1 LKDCLDY
8 PRLRQAL
15 RTLPKTLDI
24 TYARI
29 LEDIPDGHLAQATTI
44 LSLLIWSDWPL
55 SINQLVDAVAV
66 NLNED
71 PAFDPKNRMPV
82 PRDILKLCS
91 SLIAVYETQP
101 GQDSVQL
108 AHFSVKEYL
117 VSRHVSMV
125 FKALLDEPVAKA
137 YLARLCLRYLVGVSR
152 IILEDPQVSANTGQA
167 VRRVFPL
174 AQYSACA
181 WMVLAREA
189 DSEDEGL
196 FNTVVDFFT
205 NEHQAFRLF
214 REIQTVWLP
223 HDTTALCYA
232 VIYCSKR
239 IIISLLDCGADINVD
254 EGETLEAAV
263 ARGSTDII
271 QLLLDRGADVHA
283 GDSRALLRGSSLGNA
298 KAVELLLDH
307 GADVNARDG
316 LALIE
321 AVYNGRDTTV
331 QLLLS
336 RGADINARSGQVLSI
351 ASRQGRDKIVQL
363 LLDGGVER
371 NAGGGQALFDVSN
384 SNRDTTMQLSLD
396 GTVKEGAETNKALSV
411 ALRHGYNST
420 VQLPPDGGANV
431 NAKYGEALRVASQE
445 GHASTV
451 QLLIDRGAD
460 VNAGNGDALRAAS
473 GRKAI
478 LRLLLDNGADINAD
492 DGGALRNAARS
503 GNARIVR
510 LLLDLGADVNA
521 GDGGPLRAA
530 VGRGE
535 ETVVQLLL
543 DRGANPNACSHSRG
557 TALQEAMR
565 RYYRTFVEHLKLSGS
580 RATALDADRMKQYT
594 KTLRLLLEKGADRNV
609 LGGEWFETL
618 AEDVWSV
625 ETVKGI
631 LERDHFL
638 SVDHILS
645 ALLDTDPRAE
655 AIVSVILPYITPRI
669 AARKQNWL
677 QRRLPHYAAI
687 CGSETV
693 AQRCLDLG
701 IDVDAQDREGR
712 TALHYAAYHGCLTI
726 VKMLVQAGSD
736 TEILDEYCR
745 KPLTYAQEGIPMHVS
760 RHMNLRRSQSPQ
772 TDIQGVIKYLS
783 NRTQEEVPETSL

>member
-1 LKDCLDY
+1 
-8 PRLRQAL
+8 
-15 RTLPKTLDI
+15 
-24 TYARI
+24 
-29 LEDIPDGHLAQATTI
+29 
-44 LSLLIWSDWPL
+44 
-55 SINQLVDAVAV
+55 VDAVAV

-91 SLIAVYETQP
+91 SLIAVSETQP

-125 FKALLDEPVAKA
+125 FKSLLDEPVAKS

-174 AQYSACA
+174 AQYSACK
-181 WMVLAREA
+181 WMRLAREA

-196 FNTVVDFFT
+196 FNTVINFFT

-214 REIQTVWLP
+214 REIQIVSLP

-232 VIYCSKR
+232 VVYCLER

-254 EGETLEAAV
+254 EGETLEAAA
-263 ARGSTDII
+263 ARGSTKII

-283 GDSRALLRGSSLGNA
+283 GDSKALLKASSLGNA

-336 RGADINARSGQVLSI
+336 RGADMNARSGQVLSI
-351 ASRQGRDKIVQL
+351 ASRHGRDNIVQL
-363 LLDGGVER
+363 LLDEGVER

-384 SNRDTTMQLSLD
+384 SNRDTTMQLLLD
-396 GTVKEGAETNKALSV
+396 GTVNEGAETNKELSA
-411 ALRHGYNST
+411 ALRHDYNST
-420 VQLPPDGGANV
+420 VQLDGGANV
-431 NAKYGEALRVASQE
+431 NARNGEALRVASQE

-473 GRKAI
+473 GREAI

-503 GNARIVR
+503 GNARTVR
-510 LLLDLGADVNA
+510 LLLDLGADVNV
-521 GDGGPLRAA
+521 GDGGALRAA
-530 VGRGE
+530 LGRGE

-543 DRGANPNACSHSRG
+543 DRGANPNAYSHSRG

-565 RYYRTFVEHLKLSGS
+565 RYYRVFVEHLKMSGS
-580 RATALDADRMKQYT
+580 RTTALDTHRTKQYT

-618 AEDVWSV
+618 AEDDWSV

-655 AIVSVILPYITPRI
+655 AIVSVMLPYITPKI

-687 CGSETV
+687 CGSVTV

-701 IDVDAQDREGR
+701 VDVNAQDREGR
-712 TALHYAAYHGCLTI
+712 TALHYAAYHGCLI
-726 VKMLVQAGSD
+726 IAKMLVQAGSD

-745 KPLTYAQEGIPMHVS
+745 KPLAYAQEDIPMHVS
-760 RHMNLRRSQSPQ
+760 RHMNSRRSRSPQ

-783 NRTQEEVPETSL
+783 DGTLEEVPDTAAQKICMKTDERSPSTQMGIYDAKHRSLQISSYAVESCIPLR